1 MRTRLSRNPTYDF
14 PHSKTIH
21 SYCISLKLSKTP
33 TLPTLLPTITLRKQA
48 KQKGMQQ
55 LNCIPYRILSS
66 DGFQEVHDQK
76 ILIARP
82 HDLQKISRPQKHTSR
97 YVLYCDQV
105 KPPYKALTIA
115 FSVFSIFFLICA
127 AVQLYVNWQWI
138 LLFLPCSSLPSAV
151 SEKTRE

>member
-1 MRTRLSRNPTYDF
+1 MGADLGQMRTRLSRNPTSGF
-14 PHSKTIH
+14 PHNKAIH
-21 SYCISLKLSKTP
+21 SYHILPKASKTP

-55 LNCIPYRILSS
+55 INCIPYRILSS
-66 DGFQEVHDQK
+66 DGFQEVHDQ
-76 ILIARP
+76 
-82 HDLQKISRPQKHTSR
+82 SR
-97 YVLYCDQV
+97 YILYCDQV